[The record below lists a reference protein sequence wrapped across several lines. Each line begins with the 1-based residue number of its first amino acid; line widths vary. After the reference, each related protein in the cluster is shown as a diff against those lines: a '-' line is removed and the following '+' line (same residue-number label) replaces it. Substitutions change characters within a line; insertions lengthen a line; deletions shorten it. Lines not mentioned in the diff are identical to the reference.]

1 MNFSLSDDQRMIQDS
16 ARTFLAEEANADR
29 RRKVLESPEG
39 WDADLWKRL
48 GGEMGWTG
56 IMIPEEFGGA
66 GLGAVE
72 LGLILEEMGRVL
84 AVAPFFETAA
94 LAAPAILFAGSDAQK
109 EALLGP
115 IAAGEVSATLALRS
129 KSRDF
134 GLQHIGPSF
143 EGGVLSG
150 EAHYVP
156 FGHVVDQLVVAAR
169 TGAGISLVVVPADAA
184 GVAAVKNISL
194 DETRPYATINFNNVQ
209 VAPDMVLAAPGQAG
223 PALERALAMAAAL
236 LSAEQTGGADY
247 SLEAVVEYSQQRVQF
262 DRPIG
267 SFQAVKHQF
276 ADMMLKV
283 EAARSAA
290 YYACAA
296 QSSDE
301 AVEAASV
308 ARICCSDA
316 FSQCAS
322 DAVQLHGGIGFT
334 WEHHA
339 HLYFK
344 RARSSATLLG
354 SPAQHRESVAQLIGL
369 DS

>member
-1 MNFSLSDDQRMIQDS
+1 MNFSLTEDQRMIQES
-16 ARTFLAEEANADR
+16 ARSFLAEEAGADR
-29 RRKVLESPEG
+29 RRKVLGTPEG
-39 WDADLWKRL
+39 WDVELWKRL

-66 GLGAVE
+66 GLGAIE

-84 AVAPFFETAA
+84 AVTPFFETAA
-94 LAAPAILFAGSDAQK
+94 LAAPAILFAGSGAQK

-115 IAAGEVSATLALRS
+115 IAAGDVSATFALRS
-129 KSRDF
+129 SSRDF
-134 GLQHIGPSF
+134 DLDHIGPVF
-143 EGGVLSG
+143 EGGALSG
-150 EAHYVP
+150 EAHFAP
-156 FGHVVDQLVVAAR
+156 FAHAVDLLIVAAR
-169 TGAGISLVVVPADAA
+169 TGS
-184 GVAAVKNISL
+184 GVGLIALPTNTPGVSITRLASL
-194 DETRPYATINFNNVQ
+194 DETRPYSKITFNAVQ
-209 VAPDMVLAAPGQAG
+209 IAADAVLGAPGQAAD
-223 PALERALAMAAAL
+223 ALTRTLAMAAAL

-276 ADMMLKV
+276 ADMMLLV

-296 QSSDE
+296 QTSDE
-301 AVEAASV
+301 AAEAASV
-308 ARICCSDA
+308 ARIYCSDA
-316 FSQCAS
+316 FVRCAS

-354 SPAQHRESVAQLIGL
+354 SPVQHRETIAQLIGL

>member
-1 MNFSLSDDQRMIQDS
+1 MNFSLTDDQRMIQDS
-16 ARTFLAEEANADR
+16 ARTFLAEEAGADR
-29 RRKVLESPEG
+29 RRKVLESPDG

-84 AVAPFFETAA
+84 SVAPFFETAA

-109 EALLGP
+109 EALLGA
-115 IAAGEVSATLALRS
+115 IAAGEMSATLALRS
-129 KSRDF
+129 DSRDF
-134 GLQHIGPSF
+134 GLNHVGPSF

-150 EAHYVP
+150 EAHFAP
-156 FGHVVDQLVVAAR
+156 FGHVADQLVVAAR
-169 TGAGISLVVVPADAA
+169 TGSGVSLVVVPANAA
-184 GVAAVKNISL
+184 GVSVQRKVSL
-194 DETRPYATINFNNVQ
+194 DETRPYASIVFKNVQ
-209 VAPDMVLAAPGQAG
+209 VAADSVLGAPAQAAG
-223 PALERALAMAAAL
+223 ALEKTFAMAGAL

-247 SLEAVVEYSQQRVQF
+247 SLDAVVEYSQQRVQF

-296 QSSDE
+296 QATEE
-301 AVEAASV
+301 AAEAASV
-308 ARICCSDA
+308 ARIYCSDA
-316 FSQCAS
+316 YIKCAS

-354 SPAQHRESVAQLIGL
+354 SAAQHRESLAQLIGL

>member
-1 MNFSLSDDQRMIQDS
+1 MNFSLTDDQRMIKDS
-16 ARTFLAEEANADR
+16 ARGFLDQEASADR
-29 RRKVLESPEG
+29 RRKVLNSPEG

-72 LGLILEEMGRVL
+72 LGLILEEMGRAL

-94 LAAPAILFAGSDAQK
+94 LAAPAILFAGSDVQK

-115 IAAGEVSATLALRS
+115 IAAGEMSATLAMRS
-129 KSRDF
+129 ASRDF
-134 GLQHIGPSF
+134 GLEHIGPVY

-156 FGHVVDQLVVAAR
+156 FAHAVDQLVVAAR
-169 TGAGISLVVVPADAA
+169 TGAGISLLVVPANAP
-184 GVAAVKNISL
+184 GVSVVRKVSL
-194 DETRPYATINFNNVQ
+194 DETRPYSNITFNNVRIE
-209 VAPDMVLAAPGQAG
+209 AEALLGAPGAAAD
-223 PALERALAMAAAL
+223 ALERTLAMAASL

-276 ADMMLKV
+276 ADMMLLV

-296 QSSDE
+296 QSSEE
-301 AVEAASV
+301 APEAASV
-308 ARICCSDA
+308 ARIYCSDA
-316 FSQCAS
+316 FVRCAS
-322 DAVQLHGGIGFT
+322 DAIQLHGGIGFT
-334 WEHHA
+334 WDHHA

-344 RARSSATLLG
+344 RARASATMFG
-354 SPAQHRESVAQLIGL
+354 SAVEHRERIVQLIGL

>member
-1 MNFSLSDDQRMIQDS
+1 MNFSLTDDQRMIQDS
-16 ARTFLAEEANADR
+16 ARTFLAEEAGADR

-39 WDADLWKRL
+39 WDVDLWKRL

-84 AVAPFFETAA
+84 SVAPFFETAA
-94 LAAPAILFAGSDAQK
+94 LAAPAILFAGSDEQK

-129 KSRDF
+129 ASRDF

-169 TGAGISLVVVPADAA
+169 TGSGVSLVVVPANAA
-184 GVAAVKNISL
+184 GVSIKKNVSL
-194 DETRPYATINFNNVQ
+194 DETRPYSTTSFSNVQ
-209 VAPDMVLAAPGQAG
+209 VGADAVLGAPGQAAD
-223 PALERALAMAAAL
+223 ALTRTLAMGAAL

-247 SLEAVVEYSQQRVQF
+247 SLDAVVEYSQQRVQF
-262 DRPIG
+262 DRVIG

-276 ADMMLKV
+276 AEMMLQI

-296 QSSDE
+296 QNSDE

-308 ARICCSDA
+308 ARIYCSDA
-316 FSQCAS
+316 YNQCAS

-354 SPAQHRESVAQLIGL
+354 SPVQHRESIAQLIGL